1 MLAFTHIPKT
11 GGTTVTDILINEYGT
26 KLISIIP
33 RNGQTYGYSDLKED
47 LQIYKDPL
55 CIAGHYLKP
64 FVDFKEYDE
73 RMEWFTFLRDPI
85 KTFISLYIHQF
96 TGKSAKYKVEFSD
109 WMTKFNRK
117 NRIVNWIAGEN
128 NLEKAKEI
136 IERKFKFIGITE
148 KFDESLVL
156 LKEKFNLRSIDYSS
170 KMETRDLYLKN
181 QLLNNLARFEDQ
193 IMLNNDLDTEL
204 YRYVLNKIFPLQIEK
219 MGYDKFSKSLQEIK
233 QKKQTGNHTGNAKI
247 NKITY
252 RVKRNLVYKPF
263 VFLNTGL
270 KKL

>member
-11 GGTTVTDILINEYGT
+11 AGTTVTDILINEYGT

-33 RNGQTYGYSDLKED
+33 RNSQTYTYSDLKED
-47 LQIYKDPL
+47 LHIYKNPS
-55 CIAGHYLKP
+55 CITGHYLKP
-64 FVDFKEYDE
+64 FVDFKEYNE
-73 RMEWFTFLRDPI
+73 QMEWFTFIRDPI

-96 TGKSAKYKVEFSD
+96 MGKHAKYKVEFSD

-117 NRIVNWIAGEN
+117 NRIVNWIAGQN

-136 IERKFKFIGITE
+136 IGEKFKFIGITE

-156 LKEKFNLRSIDYSS
+156 LKEKFNLRSVDYSV
-170 KMETRDLYLKN
+170 KMESRDPHLKKEI
-181 QLLNNLARFEDQ
+181 LNDLGRFEDQ

-204 YRYVLNKIFPLQIEK
+204 YQYVLNKIFPLQIEE
-219 MGYDKFSKSLQEIK
+219 MGYNKFSKSLQEIK
-233 QKKQTGNHTGNAKI
+233 QNKQIGNHTGNAKI